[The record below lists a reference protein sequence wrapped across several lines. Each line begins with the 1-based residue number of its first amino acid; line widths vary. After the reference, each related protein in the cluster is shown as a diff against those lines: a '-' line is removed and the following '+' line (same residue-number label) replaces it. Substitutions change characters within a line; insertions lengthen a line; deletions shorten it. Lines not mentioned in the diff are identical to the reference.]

1 MKENKDYTVE
11 LLNLYKRYLEQ
22 ANQQEID
29 IIGYHVNEHDNS
41 GGHPDYH
48 NNSHDNTIGTLKVK
62 RNVTN
67 KHLNKA
73 NS

>member
-1 MKENKDYTVE
+1 MKKNNSIE

-22 ANQQEID
+22 ANQQEIN

-41 GGHPDYH
+41 GGHPDY
-48 NNSHDNTIGTLKVK
+48 
-62 RNVTN
+62 VTN
-67 KHLNKA
+67 KHINKT

>member
-29 IIGYHVNEHDNS
+29 IIGYHVFVK
-41 GGHPDYH
+41 
-48 NNSHDNTIGTLKVK
+48 ILK
-62 RNVTN
+62 N
-67 KHLNKA
+67 K
-73 NS
+73 